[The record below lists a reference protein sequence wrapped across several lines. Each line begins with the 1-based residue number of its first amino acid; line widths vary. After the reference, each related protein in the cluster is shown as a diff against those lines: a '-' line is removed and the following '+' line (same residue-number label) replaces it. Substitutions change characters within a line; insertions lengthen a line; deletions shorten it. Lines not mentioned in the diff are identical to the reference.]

1 MPPLVLQGFGFVSFL
16 DPYDCA
22 KALRE
27 KNGKYI
33 GNRPC
38 KLRKSEVR
46 RLRRYRAYACPSRAQ
61 LCPLQWQERQI
72 GEVRKKE
79 RQDKKMQR
87 RSGSGEVPRDPGAAV
102 EVRIRIDRGAFR
114 GWCRL

>member
-1 MPPLVLQGFGFVSFL
+1 MIGPLSAVQFRRENVIALPLFLQGFGFVSFL

-46 RLRRYRAYACPSRAQ
+46 AVVSIAPTAPPRAENRA
-61 LCPLQWQERQI
+61 LQWQERQI

-79 RQDKKMQR
+79 RQDKKVQKALGLR
-87 RSGSGEVPRDPGAAV
+87 
-102 EVRIRIDRGAFR
+102 
-114 GWCRL
+114 

>member
-1 MPPLVLQGFGFVSFL
+1 MRLPLFLQGFGFVSFL

-79 RQDKKMQR
+79 RQDKKMQKALGLR
-87 RSGSGEVPRDPGAAV
+87 
-102 EVRIRIDRGAFR
+102 
-114 GWCRL
+114 